1 MEKVKA
7 GTADYQFIEIMA
19 CPGGCV
25 NGGGQPVQAASV
37 RNFVDLKGI
46 RGKALYE
53 ADANLPV

>member
-1 MEKVKA
+1 
-7 GTADYQFIEIMA
+7 MA

-25 NGGGQPVQAASV
+25 NGGGQPVQPASV

-53 ADANLPV
+53 ADRKPPAQKVA